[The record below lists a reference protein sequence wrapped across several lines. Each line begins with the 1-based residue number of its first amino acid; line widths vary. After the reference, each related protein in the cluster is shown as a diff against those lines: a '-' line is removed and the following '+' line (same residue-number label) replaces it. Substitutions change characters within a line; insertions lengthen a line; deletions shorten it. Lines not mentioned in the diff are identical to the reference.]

1 MRFVACVASFGYLLY
16 ELPQQNNRSHEP
28 GNTNQIKIMAKKNFT
43 GVVYSTDPDF
53 QYQENGAQAAQTLP
67 PQQQNLKIYLDRK
80 GGSKL
85 VTRVTD
91 FIGTDADLELI
102 GKKLKTKCGVGGS
115 VKDGEI
121 LIQGDFRDKILT
133 LLQTD
138 GYKAKKAGG

>member
-1 MRFVACVASFGYLLY
+1 VLKPSIFKMSKK
-16 ELPQQNNRSHEP
+16 
-28 GNTNQIKIMAKKNFT
+28 NTNFT
-43 GVVYSTDPDF
+43 GVVYSTDPGF
-53 QYQENGAQAAQTLP
+53 QYQENSNGVNEALP

-85 VTRVTD
+85 VTRVTG
-91 FIGTDADLELI
+91 FIGPDSDLEII

-133 LLQTD
+133 MLQTE
-138 GYKAKKAGG
+138 GFKAKKAGG